1 LRKTNIEQAWPVF
14 FHFVENSAHWAHMPR
29 MSLRSL
35 FAMMVAMSM
44 LLAPFVMQSSSAM
57 AAMPADHHAQMM
69 SNGHCDE
76 QPSGQDSK
84 SADMPCCAAMCAAIA
99 IAPVSPADPVGFAR
113 LVERP
118 SLKRSLHSFLA
129 KLPTPPPR
137 LA

>member
-1 LRKTNIEQAWPVF
+1 
-14 FHFVENSAHWAHMPR
+14 MPR

-44 LLAPFVMQSSSAM
+44 LLAPFVMQSGSAM

-69 SNGHCDE
+69 SNGHCDD
-76 QPSGQDSK
+76 QPASGKDSK

-118 SLKRSLHSFLA
+118 SLKQSLHSFLA